1 MARERTVWG
10 DKLRFREALLWRM
23 LRLQKKWVVAS
34 LIFFILN
41 ALAILQVTQ
50 VTVDMVDKA
59 IVERSEPLNR
69 YIVQILWL
77 AVINLVVGL
86 IQRLVT
92 TRLSYQLEF
101 DLRTRLYTAVQTAA
115 PEKLASVA
123 GGQLITRSITDLQL
137 MQRFLEFAP
146 MIVGILP
153 LFVGVS
159 VYMLVINPALA
170 VLAMGGLPI
179 NIWLL
184 RKFRTRLWGLS
195 FAELNERAEVA
206 AAIDEPVRGIRVVRA
221 FGREEFERNR
231 VADVAMRTY
240 RFAMTRWRLLARYDV
255 PLKFAPVVFQGGLL
269 FIGARLVRS
278 DDLTLG
284 RFMLAFQVNAY
295 VVLVAGLVDE
305 AASLWQYLRSAQQ
318 RIGEVLDFPSKD
330 DEPGAELPAPRDGL
344 ALSGVGMFFDG
355 RRVLRDIDLRVGPGE
370 CVVATGGPSSG
381 KSTLAAIA
389 AGSLVSSE
397 GAVSLD
403 GTSLDQLA
411 PGACRRAIR
420 VANEDPYL
428 FAASVRDNLELGVRA
443 SATDDALARAL
454 HAAAADEFVAE
465 LEGGVD
471 GLIGDRGLTLSGGQ
485 RQRLGLARALVEPPR
500 VLVLDDALSAV
511 NPSLEV
517 EIVQRIRRSYP
528 ELAILCLNRR
538 PGLLT
543 IADRHHTLPDPTED
557 SVPTPVLALDAADL
571 DRLAEAESIVA
582 ALQLSDDDPAVRD
595 DDVLIDT
602 PIRPR
607 EVARPFLLV
616 GLLALIVLLIQS
628 AVKFAPEY
636 FVGEIADAV
645 KEPSSAATDV
655 RAAILVGVGAVGAF
669 TAYGFRVLS
678 QRCAQGVMYLLR
690 RRVFQRLSRLGVD
703 FYDRELPGEVAT
715 RVVYDLDM
723 LQTFVQQSLFLF
735 CTTIATVVVGLTV
748 VLVISPVVLPIVMGV
763 MAVMLLS
770 TIAQYPLATRA
781 FASARDALGTVTS
794 TFEEDFNARDAI
806 RSYDAVDR
814 QAQRFVA
821 RSLHLRTA
829 RRRVEVIN
837 AIFSDI
843 AQFASQVLA
852 ALVLYRSGNLVFA
865 GTISVGSA
873 LTLRLVATTA
883 ATPLSSLSRFYSQFL
898 QVRVS
903 WRRLQEPFD
912 VPILPVEREDAV
924 DCGTLRGEVVFRDV
938 AFGYPHIGK
947 PVLHGV
953 SFEIPAG
960 TVASFVG
967 YTGAGKS
974 TIAKLLL
981 RTYDPDGG
989 AVLVD
994 GVDLRSFTL
1003 ESYRR
1008 HIAVVPQDAFLFKGT
1023 VSSNIAYGRP
1033 GATDAEIAAA
1043 AEAVCADAV
1052 LGSLPQ
1058 GYATAV
1064 EEEGRNLTAA
1074 QRQLIALARAWLA
1087 GPDLLVLDEA
1097 TSCLDARL
1105 EQRVLE
1111 AVGRLGCT
1119 TLMVTHRDNV
1129 VAASDLVI
1137 VLDAGRVA
1145 EMGPPTELRGAG
1157 GAYDRLWVQEPV
1169 VDLREEPIP
1178 AS

>member
-1 MARERTVWG
+1 MT
-10 DKLRFREALLWRM
+10 FREALLWRM
-23 LRLQKKWVVAS
+23 LRLQKKWVVAA
-34 LIFFILN
+34 LVFFILN

-59 IVERSEPLNR
+59 IVERSEPLGG
-69 YIVQILWL
+69 YIAQILWL
-77 AVINLVVGL
+77 AVANLVVGL

-101 DLRTRLYTAVQTAA
+101 DLRTRLYRAVQTAP
-115 PEKLASVA
+115 PERLASVA

-159 VYMLVINPALA
+159 IYMLVINPALA

-184 RKFRTRLWGLS
+184 RRFRTRLWGLS

-221 FGREEFERNR
+221 FGQEEYERNR

-240 RFAMTRWRLLARYDV
+240 RFAMTRWRLLARFDV

-278 DDLTLG
+278 DTLTLG

-318 RIGEVLDFPSKD
+318 RIGEVLAFPRT
-330 DEPGAELPAPRDGL
+330 EETVGAELPPVGGGL
-344 ALSGVGMFFDG
+344 RMSGVGVSFDG
-355 RRVLRDIDLRVGPGE
+355 RRVLRGVDMTVAPGE
-370 CVVATGGPSSG
+370 CVVVTGGPSSG
-381 KSTLAAIA
+381 KSTLAAVA
-389 AGSLVSSE
+389 SGALPVDE
-397 GAVSLD
+397 GELLLD
-403 GTSLDQLA
+403 GMRLDRLD
-411 PGACRRAIR
+411 PGACRRAVR
-420 VANEDPYL
+420 VASEEPYL

-443 SATDDALARAL
+443 AADPDTLARAL
-454 HAAAADEFVAE
+454 RAAAADDFVAE
-465 LEGGVD
+465 LDGGLD

-517 EIVQRIRRSYP
+517 DIVERIRSAYP
-528 ELAILCLNRR
+528 DVALLCLNRR
-538 PGLLT
+538 PGLIT
-543 IADRHHTLPDPTED
+543 IADRHHALPDPD
-557 SVPTPVLALDAADL
+557 DDPVPAPPLLLDAADL
-571 DRLAEAESIVA
+571 DRLAEAESIVSS
-582 ALQLSDDDPAVRD
+582 LKLSDDDPRVRD
-595 DDVLIDT
+595 DDVEIDT
-602 PIRPR
+602 KMTVR
-607 EVARPFLLV
+607 EVARPFKWVALA
-616 GLLALIVLLIQS
+616 ALIVLLIQT

-655 RAAILVGVGAVGAF
+655 RAVILVGVGVVGAF
-669 TAYGFRVLS
+669 TAYGFRVLA
-678 QRCAQGVMYLLR
+678 QRCAQGAMYLLR
-690 RRVFQRLSRLGVD
+690 RRVFQRLSRLGID

-715 RVVYDLDM
+715 RVVYDLDV

-735 CTTIATVVVGLTV
+735 GTAIATVVVGLTV
-748 VLVISPVVLPIVMGV
+748 VLVISPVVFPIVAGV
-763 MAVMLLS
+763 MVVMLLS
-770 TIAQYPLATRA
+770 TIAQYPLITRA
-781 FASARDALGTVTS
+781 YASARDALGVVTS

-806 RSYDAVDR
+806 RNYDAVDR
-814 QAQRFVA
+814 QADRFVA
-821 RSLHLRTA
+821 RSFALRQA

-837 AIFSDI
+837 ASFSDI
-843 AQFASQVLA
+843 AQFASQILA

-865 GTISVGSA
+865 GSISVGSVI
-873 LTLRLVATTA
+873 TLRLVATTA

-898 QVRVS
+898 QVQVS
-903 WRRLQEPFD
+903 WRRLQEPFG
-912 VPILPVEREDAV
+912 VPILPVERDTAV
-924 DCGTLRGEVVFRDV
+924 PCPELRGEV
-938 AFGYPHIGK
+938 AFEHVGFAYPHIDK
-947 PVLHGV
+947 AVLHDV
-953 SFEIPAG
+953 SFAIPAG
-960 TVASFVG
+960 TVASLVG

-981 RTYDPDGG
+981 RTYDPDAG
-989 AVLVD
+989 AVRVD
-994 GVDLRSFTL
+994 GLDLRDVQL
-1003 ESYRR
+1003 ASYRR
-1008 HIAVVPQDAFLFKGT
+1008 RIAVVPQDAFLFKGT
-1023 VSSNIAYGRP
+1023 VASNIAYGRQL
-1033 GATDAEIAAA
+1033 ATEAEIAAA
-1043 AEAVCADAV
+1043 AAAVCADAV
-1052 LGSLPQ
+1052 LGSLPN
-1058 GYATAV
+1058 GYATIV
-1064 EEEGRNLTAA
+1064 EDEGRNLTAA
-1074 QRQLIALARAWLA
+1074 QRQLIALARAWLT
-1087 GPDLLVLDEA
+1087 GPDLMVLDEA

-1105 EQRVLE
+1105 EKRVLE

-1145 EMGPPTELRGAG
+1145 EMGPPSELRGAG

-1169 VDLREEPIP
+1169 VDLRDDAPVSATPAPTPIR
-1178 AS
+1178 